1 MAITQRNSELPPA
14 GEAHDVLRVILSL
27 YGLQARQVTSVDLG
41 HRRPIHCVIAVQRR
55 VADILTF
62 GVRSGGDRRRA
73 RLDGVD
79 EVLVGEVCDP
89 GEVQVEREQAPG
101 AVRRVCGVGS
111 VREDVR
117 IEGLDVV
124 GKEDTRGEH
133 STQVCT
139 PELVRLIHIGFISA
153 FALEPARTN
162 VSFVMTFIRSLL

>member
-14 GEAHDVLRVILSL
+14 GETHDVLRVVLSL
-27 YGLQARQVTSVDLG
+27 YGLQARQIASINLG
-41 HRRPIHCVIAVQRR
+41 HLRPVHRIIAVQRR

-62 GVRSGGDRRRA
+62 GICSGGDRRRA

-79 EVLVGEVCDP
+79 EVLVGEVGDP
-89 GEVQVEREQAPG
+89 GEVQVEREQASG
-101 AVRRVCGVGS
+101 AVWRVCGVGS

-133 STQVCT
+133 
-139 PELVRLIHIGFISA
+139 
-153 FALEPARTN
+153 RT
-162 VSFVMTFIRSLL
+162 